1 MDTGSPHLPSWSS
14 DPIWTC
20 RRPAWESTGYEG
32 MVAFW
37 PCYRG
42 CAGCAQGG
50 THSPWLASICLRM
63 GYRAL
68 NKNEG
73 HKEGSFTPC
82 FQLSAGQ
89 GWTPSLM
96 YFLHI
101 SYVYRWWGLF
111 PELSLWGLVM
121 QIAGFHFSMFY
132 LLPYDCRVRITHHLR
147 LGFFGKYWE
156 MFPLLNLLQNISQKA
171 ACQEEPGAL
180 HSPWA
185 ERVPAC
191 LLPEGIC
198 TPHRGRPAG
207 PLSFSLATLPKLK
220 KASLSTC
227 SFKCRQDNAVAI

>member
-101 SYVYRWWGLF
+101 SYVYRWCLF

-147 LGFFGKYWE
+147 LGFFWE
-156 MFPLLNLLQNISQKA
+156 ILRN
-171 ACQEEPGAL
+171 
-180 HSPWA
+180 
-185 ERVPAC
+185 VPPFELAPKH
-191 LLPEGIC
+191 LPES
-198 TPHRGRPAG
+198 RLSGRAWCPPQ
-207 PLSFSLATLPKLK
+207 PLSRTGPCLPAARGHLHP
-220 KASLSTC
+220 SPGPS
-227 SFKCRQDNAVAI
+227 CRAFVLLTGNTSETEKGLFIHLLI